1 MHNIKIKSKFGE
13 YSVDFYDTINKIL
26 EEIKENDI
34 IIIDSNVYNLYEE
47 FGLIKNLV
55 IKFNCLEDTKTLEGA
70 IEIFRKLVENKIKSN
85 ATIFAIGGG
94 ILQDIAGFVCSV
106 YCRGIDYNLVPTTL
120 LSQCDSCIGG
130 KTSINFE
137 SVKNI
142 LGSFYPPK
150 KILVCTEF
158 NNTLTRKD
166 ILSGFGEII
175 KFNILKNTIDDFIIL
190 FESNKKSQLIYESLL
205 YKSNIIQIDE
215 FDKKE
220 RKFLNFGHTFGH
232 ALESIS
238 NYEIPHGTAVLF
250 GILIANKVSKHLS
263 LIDESKEFQLYSL
276 IYDFI
281 SHQNLEKNWFDFDKL
296 LQIVKLDKKNTGNIN
311 MVLLTENETVIRKI
325 EDLNI
330 IKQSI
335 EEVYESIRL
344 RSTISKR

>member
-13 YSVDFYDTINKIL
+13 YSVDFYDTVKTIS

-34 IIIDSNVYNLYEE
+34 IIIDSNVYELYKEFNLKNRI
-47 FGLIKNLV
+47 IKV
-55 IKFNCLEDTKTLEGA
+55 NCLEDTKTLDTA
-70 IEIFRKLVENKIKSN
+70 IKIFRKLIENKIKFN

-94 ILQDIAGFVCSV
+94 ILQDVAGFVCSI
-106 YCRGIDYNLVPTTL
+106 YCRGIDYNLIPTTL

-142 LGSFYPPK
+142 LVSFYPPK

-158 NNTLTRKD
+158 NNTLTRED
-166 ILSGFGEII
+166 VLSGFGEII
-175 KFNILKNTIDDFIIL
+175 KFNILKNTIQSFNEL
-190 FESNKKSQLIYESLL
+190 FESDKRSQLVYESLL

-220 RKFLNFGHTFGH
+220 RKLLNFGHTFGH
-232 ALESIS
+232 ALESTS
-238 NYEIPHGTAVLF
+238 NYAIPHGTAVLL

-263 LIDESKEFQLYSL
+263 LISESKEFELFSL

-281 SHQNLEKNWFDFDKL
+281 SHQNLKEHWFDFDKL
-296 LQIVKLDKKNTGNIN
+296 LEIVKLDKKNTGTIN
-311 MVLLTENETVIRKI
+311 MVLLTESEAVIREI
-325 EDLNI
+325 QDLNI
-330 IKQSI
+330 LKQSTQ
-335 EEVYESIRL
+335 EVYESIRL